1 VYICKLE
8 NQLLNSFYIFI
19 KTHYAHKKINRIM
32 RKKIVAGNWKMN
44 KTFQE
49 GVDLAIEINKL
60 VTEKGD
66 KNVTVVI
73 APPFTHIA
81 EVNKVVDNDR
91 ISVAGQNCAVETS
104 GAYTGEISA
113 EMLWSAGAD
122 YVILGHSERRA
133 YYGETNEILNKK
145 IKKAIEFNL
154 TPIYCVGEVLE
165 EREAEKHFDVIKE
178 QLETVLFDLDT
189 KDFEKIVIAYE
200 PVWAIGTG
208 KTATPEQAQE
218 IHKFIRKLLT
228 DKFGAAAENTTILYG
243 GSCNPK
249 NAKELFANP
258 DVDGGLIG
266 GAALKAEDFIQI
278 INAY

>member
-1 VYICKLE
+1 
-8 NQLLNSFYIFI
+8 
-19 KTHYAHKKINRIM
+19 M
-32 RKKIVAGNWKMN
+32 RRKIVAGNWKMN
-44 KTFQE
+44 KTYQE
-49 GVDLAIEINKL
+49 GVDLAIELNKII
-60 VTEKGD
+60 TETGD
-66 KNVTVVI
+66 KDVKVII

-81 EVNKVVDNDR
+81 EINKVVDNDR

-122 YVILGHSERRA
+122 SVILGHSERRS
-133 YYGETNEILNKK
+133 YYCETNELLNTKV
-145 IKKAIEFNL
+145 KKALEFNL
-154 TPIYCVGEVLE
+154 LPIYCVGEVLE
-165 EREAEKHFDVIKE
+165 EREAGKHFDVIKE
-178 QLETVLFDLDT
+178 QLETVLFDLDVA
-189 KDFEKIVIAYE
+189 DFEKVVIAYE

-208 KTATPEQAQE
+208 KTASPEQAQE
-218 IHKFIRKLLT
+218 VHKFIRGLLI
-228 DKFGAAAENTTILYG
+228 DKFGSVAENTTILYG

>member
-1 VYICKLE
+1 
-8 NQLLNSFYIFI
+8 
-19 KTHYAHKKINRIM
+19 M
-32 RKKIVAGNWKMN
+32 RKKMVAGNWKMN

-60 VTEKGD
+60 VAEKGN
-66 KNVTVVI
+66 KNVQVVL

-91 ISVAGQNCAVETS
+91 ISVAGQNCATETS
-104 GAYTGEISA
+104 GAYTGEVSA

-122 YVILGHSERRA
+122 CVILGHSERRS

-145 IKKAIEFNL
+145 VKKALEFSL
-154 TPIYCVGEVLE
+154 TPIYCVGEVLA
-165 EREAEKHFDVIKE
+165 EREANKYFEVIKE
-178 QLETVLFDLDT
+178 QLETVLFDLSAEE
-189 KDFEKIVIAYE
+189 FEKIVIAYE

-208 KTATPEQAQE
+208 KTASPEQAQE
-218 IHKFIRKLLT
+218 IHKFIRDLLVK
-228 DKFGAAAENTTILYG
+228 KFGAIANDTTILYG

-266 GAALKAEDFIQI
+266 GASLKAEDFIQI
-278 INAY
+278 INAF

>member
-1 VYICKLE
+1 
-8 NQLLNSFYIFI
+8 
-19 KTHYAHKKINRIM
+19 M

-49 GVDLAIEINKL
+49 GVDLAIEINK
-60 VTEKGD
+60 VVVENGD
-66 KNVTVVI
+66 KNVSVVI
-73 APPFTHIA
+73 APPFTHIS
-81 EVNKVVDNDR
+81 EINKVVDNER
-91 ISVAGQNCAVETS
+91 ISVAGQNCATETS

-122 YVILGHSERRA
+122 FVILGHSERRS
-133 YYGETNEILNKK
+133 YYGETNELLNIKV
-145 IKKAIEFNL
+145 KKALEFNL

-165 EREAEKHFDVIKE
+165 EREAGKHFDVIKKQIE
-178 QLETVLFDLDT
+178 KVLFDLDVT
-189 KDFEKIVIAYE
+189 DFEKVVIAYE

-208 KTATPEQAQE
+208 KTASPGQAQE
-218 IHKFIRKLLT
+218 VHKYIRDILAS
-228 DKFGAAAENTTILYG
+228 KFGGAADNTSILYG

-266 GAALKAEDFIQI
+266 GASLKADDFIQI